1 MQHGPGD
8 ALRGMRIRR
17 FLIVIL
23 IANITVVVAK
33 LVIGLTIESV
43 AVPGDTAHSSVD
55 VMNNLLG
62 LAVIRIASQEPD
74 ENPPYRQQKVE
85 TLGAFASVAF
95 LSASP
100 IELAKGANTRAAVG
114 GPGLSVSV
122 CQITIL
128 AGTLVVNGGVL
139 PGRTLCG
146 AHATNRAQSHV
157 EDAHQIAECGWVY
170 CGPSCNYAR
179 SYYTASHVE

>member
-33 LVIGLTIESV
+33 LVIGLATESV

-62 LAVIRIASQEPD
+62 LAVIRIGSQEPD
-74 ENPPYRQQKVE
+74 EDPPYRQQKVE

-100 IELAKGANTRAAVG
+100 IQLAEGANTRAAIG
-114 GPGLSVSV
+114 APGLSVSV
-122 CQITIL
+122 YEITIL
-128 AGTLVVNGGVL
+128 AGTLVVNGGLCSRTHSLRSSRYQSSAVSHG
-139 PGRTLCG
+139 GRAPDCRMRLG
-146 AHATNRAQSHV
+146 LL
-157 EDAHQIAECGWVY
+157 
-170 CGPSCNYAR
+170 R
-179 SYYTASHVE
+179 SELQLREIILRGEPC